1 MSNSRKDI
9 AMLPIRKMIG
19 DGVALNIIPT
29 DKFKT
34 NCITVR
40 FLCPMAEETASLNA
54 LLPSVLKRGCERLP
68 TMTDIVKELQMLYRS
83 ELQSSV
89 GKFGDTQYFGFT
101 SFPLRDSYTEG
112 MNVTSEIL
120 SLMSELM
127 NKPLI
132 ENGTLKSEY
141 VEGEKRTLTDRVK
154 AAINNK
160 TSYAIHRCVEEMGKG
175 DPSSIPD
182 TGTIEQIAAVTPEA
196 LTKHLSSVINTA
208 NIEIWCAGVFDTEK
222 LESDCVRL
230 FVREN
235 RAPVKKTEAAP
246 ILPAASINT
255 VTEDQPVKQGK
266 LSLGFTTSLR
276 PTPDVSASFN
286 LFLGVLS
293 TSPTAKL
300 FMNVREKL
308 SLCYYCYAIPDRQKG
323 TVIIS
328 SGIEV
333 GNKDVAERAI
343 ISEIEAI
350 KNGDVTEEELT
361 SARKSLVSSWQ
372 SICDDEMA
380 MINWYFSQIF
390 WDKFISPEE
399 FAEECNGLTV
409 SDIASVASTL
419 TLHTVY
425 FLNGTLGGQESE
437 DDDYE

>member
-1 MSNSRKDI
+1 
-9 AMLPIRKMIG
+9 MLPIRKVIG

-40 FLCPMAEETASLNA
+40 FLCPMAAETAALNA

-68 TMTDIVKELQMLYRS
+68 TMADIVKELQMLYGS
-83 ELQSSV
+83 ELQSSI
-89 GKFGDTQYFGFT
+89 GRFGDTQYIGFN

-112 MNVTSEIL
+112 VNVTSEIL
-120 SLMSELM
+120 SLISEIL
-127 NKPLI
+127 NKPLL
-132 ENGTLKSEY
+132 ENGVLKSDY
-141 VEGEKRTLTDRVK
+141 VESEKRTLIDRVN

-160 TSYAIHRCVEEMGKG
+160 TSYAIRRCTEEMGKG
-175 DPSSIPD
+175 DVSSIPD
-182 TGTIEQIAAVTPEA
+182 TGTIEQIEAVTPEA
-196 LTKHLSSVINTA
+196 LTNRLHGMISTA
-208 NIEIWCAGVFDTEK
+208 RIEIWCAGVFDAVR
-222 LESDCVRL
+222 LENDCVKY
-230 FVREN
+230 FVSAN
-235 RAPVKKTEAAP
+235 RNPVPKTEVTP
-246 ILPAASINT
+246 IKPISEINT

-276 PTPDVSASFN
+276 PTPEASAAFN

-293 TSPTAKL
+293 SSPTSKL
-300 FMNVREKL
+300 FMNVRERL

-323 TVIIS
+323 TIVIS

-333 GNKDVAERAI
+333 KNRDVAKRAI
-343 ISEIEAI
+343 IEEIAAI
-350 KNGDVTEEELT
+350 KRGEVSGEELT

-399 FAEECNGLTV
+399 YAENSASVTV

-419 TLHTVY
+419 KLHTVY
-425 FLNGTLGGQESE
+425 FLNGTLKGESE
-437 DDDYE
+437 DEDYE

>member
-1 MSNSRKDI
+1 
-9 AMLPIRKMIG
+9 MLPIRKMIG
-19 DGVALNIIPT
+19 DGVALNVIPT

-34 NCITVR
+34 NCISVR
-40 FLCPMAEETASLNA
+40 FLCPMAEETAALNA
-54 LLPSVLKRGCERLP
+54 LLPSVLKRGCRRLP
-68 TMTDIVKELQMLYRS
+68 TMADIVKELQMLYGS

-89 GKFGDTQYFGFT
+89 GRFGDTQYFSFT
-101 SFPLRDSYTEG
+101 SFPLRNSYTEG
-112 MNVTSEIL
+112 MNVTAEML
-120 SLMSELM
+120 SLMSELI
-127 NKPLI
+127 NDPLT
-132 ENGTLKSEY
+132 ENGVLKAEY
-141 VEGEKRTLTDRVK
+141 VESEKRTLTDRVK

-160 TSYAIHRCVEEMGKG
+160 TSYAIRRCVEEMGKG

-182 TGTIEQIAAVTPEA
+182 TGTVEQIASVTPET
-196 LTKHLSSVINTA
+196 LTKHLSEVINTA
-208 NIEIWCAGVFDTEK
+208 RIEIWCAGVFDEAK

-235 RAPVKKTEAAP
+235 RTPVPKTEVAPIAPVTEV
-246 ILPAASINT
+246 NT

-276 PTPDVSASFN
+276 PTPEASASFN

-293 TSPTAKL
+293 SSPTSKL

-323 TVIIS
+323 TIVIS

-333 GNKDVAERAI
+333 NNKDIAERAI

-350 KNGDVTEEELT
+350 KNGEVTDEELE
-361 SARKSLVSSWQ
+361 SARRSLISGWK

-380 MINWYFSQIF
+380 MINWYFTQTV
-390 WDKFISPEE
+390 WDKFISPEDY
-399 FAEECNGLTV
+399 AENCKALTV

-419 TLHTVY
+419 KLHTVY
-425 FLNGTLGGQESE
+425 FLNGTLTGESEE

>member
-1 MSNSRKDI
+1 
-9 AMLPIRKMIG
+9 MLPIRKMIG

-40 FLCPMAEETASLNA
+40 FLCPMAEETAALNA

-68 TMTDIVKELQMLYRS
+68 TMADIVKELQMLYGS

-89 GKFGDTQYFGFT
+89 GRFGDTQYIGFT

-112 MNVTSEIL
+112 TNVTSDIL
-120 SLMSELM
+120 SLISEIL
-127 NKPLI
+127 NKPLL
-132 ENGTLKSEY
+132 ENGVLKSDY
-141 VEGEKRTLTDRVK
+141 VESEKRTLTDRVK

-160 TSYAIHRCVEEMGKG
+160 TSYAIRRCTEEMGKG

-196 LTKHLSSVINTA
+196 LTKRLDEIIKTA
-208 NIEIWCAGVFDTEK
+208 RIEIWCAGVFDTAQ
-222 LESDCVRL
+222 LENDCAEY
-230 FVREN
+230 FVSAN
-235 RAPVKKTEAAP
+235 RTPIPKTEAAP
-246 ILPAASINT
+246 IAPTDKVNT

-276 PTPDVSASFN
+276 PTPEVSTAFN

-293 TSPTAKL
+293 SSPTSKL

-323 TVIIS
+323 TIVIS

-333 GNKDVAERAI
+333 ENKDVAERAVI
-343 ISEIEAI
+343 EEIAAI
-350 KNGDVTEEELT
+350 KRGEVSDEELT
-361 SARKSLVSSWQ
+361 SARKSLISGWQ

-399 FAEECNGLTV
+399 YAENSASVTV

-419 TLHTVY
+419 KLHTTY
-425 FLNGTLGGQESE
+425 FLNGTLKCESE
-437 DDDYE
+437 EDDYE

>member
-1 MSNSRKDI
+1 
-9 AMLPIRKMIG
+9 MLPIRKMIG

-40 FLCPMAEETASLNA
+40 FLCPMAEETAALNA

-68 TMTDIVKELQMLYRS
+68 TMADIVKELQMLYGS
-83 ELQSSV
+83 ELQSGV
-89 GKFGDTQYFGFT
+89 GKFGDTQYLGFT

-112 MNVTSEIL
+112 TNVTAEIL
-120 SLMSELM
+120 SLMSELI

-132 ENGTLKSEY
+132 EHGTLKAEY
-141 VEGEKRTLTDRVK
+141 VESEKRTLTDRVK

-160 TSYAIHRCVEEMGKG
+160 TSYAIRRCVEEMGKG

-182 TGTIEQIAAVTPEA
+182 TGTVEQIAAVTPKA
-196 LTKHLSSVINTA
+196 LTKRLDEIINTA

-222 LESDCVRL
+222 LEKDCIRL

-235 RAPVKKTEAAP
+235 RTPVPKTKVTPIAP
-246 ILPAASINT
+246 IAEVNA

-276 PTPDVSASFN
+276 PTPEVSTAFN

-293 TSPTAKL
+293 SSPTSKL

-323 TVIIS
+323 TLVIS

-333 GNKDVAERAI
+333 NNKDVAERAI

-350 KNGDVTEEELT
+350 KNGEVTDEELE
-361 SARKSLVSSWQ
+361 SARKSLISGWQ

-380 MINWYFSQIF
+380 MINWYFAQTV
-390 WDKFISPEE
+390 WDKFISPEDC
-399 FAEECNGLTV
+399 AENCKALTV
-409 SDIASVASTL
+409 SDVSAVASTL
-419 TLHTVY
+419 KLHTVY
-425 FLNGTLGGQESE
+425 FLNGTLKGESE
-437 DDDYE
+437 DEDYE

>member
-1 MSNSRKDI
+1 
-9 AMLPIRKMIG
+9 MLPIRKMIG

-40 FLCPMAEETASLNA
+40 FLCPMAEETAALNA

-68 TMTDIVKELQMLYRS
+68 TMADIVKELQMLYGS
-83 ELQSSV
+83 ELQSGV
-89 GKFGDTQYFGFT
+89 GRFGDTQYLGFT
-101 SFPLRDSYTEG
+101 SFPLRDEYTEG
-112 MNVTSEIL
+112 TNVTAEIL
-120 SLMSELM
+120 SLMSELI

-132 ENGTLKSEY
+132 EHGTLKAEY
-141 VEGEKRTLTDRVK
+141 VESEKRTLIDRVK

-160 TSYAIHRCVEEMGKG
+160 TSYAIRRCVEEMGKG

-182 TGTIEQIAAVTPEA
+182 TGTVEQIAAVTPEA
-196 LTKHLSSVINTA
+196 LTKRLYEIINTA
-208 NIEIWCAGVFDTEK
+208 RIEIWCAGVFDTDDLEK
-222 LESDCVRL
+222 DCIRL
-230 FVREN
+230 FIREN
-235 RAPVKKTEAAP
+235 RTPCAKTEVAP
-246 ILPAASINT
+246 IAPIAEVNA

-276 PTPDVSASFN
+276 PTPEVSTAFN

-293 TSPTAKL
+293 SSPTSKL

-323 TVIIS
+323 TIVIS

-333 GNKDVAERAI
+333 ENKDIAERAI

-350 KNGDVTEEELT
+350 KNGEVTDEELE
-361 SARKSLVSSWQ
+361 SARKSLISGWQ

-380 MINWYFSQIF
+380 MINWYFSQTV

-399 FAEECNGLTV
+399 YAENCKELTV
-409 SDIASVASTL
+409 SDISSVASTL
-419 TLHTVY
+419 KLHTVY
-425 FLNGTLGGQESE
+425 FLNGTLKGESE
-437 DDDYE
+437 DEDYE